1 MNKTRLVIGLWV
13 FTFLAAACGAS
24 DEQYA
29 LEYDGGASAP
39 AESFAREESLDAAQ
53 SVAFDTASSFSDDSL
68 TEQTT
73 LPDVPQE
80 RLIIRTGDLSLVVK
94 DTEQTI
100 ADIERM
106 VDAAGGWVVSS
117 DIYQYNDTAFS
128 GSISVRIPADG
139 YGSMM
144 EAIKDLA
151 LEVQRESS
159 DSQDV
164 TEEYVDLS
172 SRLGNLEA
180 TAARVRNFLD
190 EAKNVEEAL
199 AVNQELSRL
208 EEQIEVIKGRMQYLS
223 QSAAFSTISIS
234 LTPDVAAQPI
244 EVGGWRPQGIAKDA
258 IEALIETLQGVGNVL
273 IWLALYILPT
283 GLVIGAPLWLA
294 ARFVRR
300 RWRRRKESRQAT
312 AVTPPPTE

>member
-1 MNKTRLVIGLWV
+1 MNKMRLAIGLLL
-13 FTFLAAACGAS
+13 FTLLATACGAS
-24 DEQYA
+24 ARDEQYA
-29 LEYDGGASAP
+29 LEYDGGA
-39 AESFAREESLDAAQ
+39 EFTREESLAAAEGA
-53 SVAFDTASSFSDDSL
+53 AFDTAEPLSNDSL

-73 LPDVPQE
+73 LPDLPQE

-100 ADIERM
+100 ADVERM
-106 VDAAGGWVVSS
+106 VNAAGGWVVAS
-117 DIYQYNDTAFS
+117 DIYQYDDTAFS
-128 GSISVRIPADG
+128 GSITVRIPADG

-144 EAIKDLA
+144 EAIKELS

-208 EEQIEVIKGRMQYLS
+208 EEQIELIKGRMQYLS

-244 EVGGWRPQGIAKDA
+244 EVGGWRPQGIAK
-258 IEALIETLQGVGNVL
+258 EAVETLIETLQGVGSVL
-273 IWLALYILPT
+273 IWLALYLLPV

-294 ARFVRR
+294 ARFVW
-300 RWRRRKESRQAT
+300 RWRRRKEGRQAT
-312 AVTPPPTE
+312 AVSPPPTE